1 MILLLPSLEAETPLS
16 RPPKK
21 LRQFCSDCKYIQE
34 CMPLLTYTHTLTHIH
49 TQTQIHTII
58 VSFLNL
64 EKHCSEYKDSHMLQ
78 IFLQI
83 ITILKYNL

>member
-1 MILLLPSLEAETPLS
+1 
-16 RPPKK
+16 
-21 LRQFCSDCKYIQE
+21 
-34 CMPLLTYTHTLTHIH
+34 MPLLTYTHTLTHIH